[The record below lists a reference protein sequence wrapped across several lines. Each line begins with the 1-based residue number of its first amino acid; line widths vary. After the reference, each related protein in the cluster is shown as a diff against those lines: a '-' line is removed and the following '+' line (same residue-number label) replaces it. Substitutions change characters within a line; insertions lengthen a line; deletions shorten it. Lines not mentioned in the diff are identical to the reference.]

1 MTLTQQILAKKA
13 GKENV
18 SGGDIVSVP
27 VDICLAND
35 ITAPVSID
43 VFEKAGFKEVFD
55 KDKIVFVLDHFTPN
69 KDIKSAGQCKK
80 VREFSKRHGIVNFF
94 EGGKSGIEHALLP
107 ERGLVGAGDIVI
119 GADSHTCTYG
129 AISAFATGMGST
141 DIAAAMKQGE
151 TWFRVPE
158 AIKVEIT
165 GEKREN
171 VSGKD
176 IILYLLG
183 MIGVDGARY
192 MSLEF
197 CGDGIKS
204 LSMDDRFTVSNMA
217 VEAGAKNGIFIFDD
231 LTESYLSESGSS
243 HRFAFLQPKDTDYA
257 SIVKIDLADVKE
269 QVAFPHLPSN
279 VCSAEEA
286 ARKEIRI
293 DQVVI
298 GSCTNGRLSDMR
310 IAAGVMKG
318 KTVADGVRC
327 IIIPA
332 TPKIYSQCIDEGLI
346 KIFTDAGALVS
357 PPTCG
362 PCLGGHMGVLAGG
375 ERAVATTNRNFVGR
389 MGDKGSEVYLASPY
403 TAAKAA
409 ISGIIGR

>member
-13 GKENV
+13 GKDKV
-18 SGGDIVSVP
+18 SGGELVTVP

-35 ITAPVSID
+35 ITAPVSIN
-43 VFEKAGFKEVFD
+43 VFEKAGFDEVYDKE
-55 KDKIVFVLDHFTPN
+55 KIVFVLDHFTPN
-69 KDIKSAGQCKK
+69 KDIKSAEQCRR
-80 VREFSKRHGIVNFF
+80 VREFSKKHGIVNLF
-94 EGGKSGIEHALLP
+94 EGGKAGIEHALLP
-107 ERGLVGAGDIVI
+107 EIGLVGAGDIVI

-129 AISAFATGMGST
+129 AVSSFSTGMGST
-141 DIAAAMKQGE
+141 DLAAAMKQGE
-151 TWFRVPE
+151 TWLRVPD

-165 GEKREN
+165 GEMRES

-176 IILYLLG
+176 VILYLLG

-197 CGDGIKS
+197 CGEGIKS
-204 LSMDDRFTVSNMA
+204 LSMDDRFTIANMA
-217 VEAGAKNGIFIFDD
+217 VEAGAKNGIFIFDE
-231 LTESYLSESGSS
+231 LTEEYLKESGNS
-243 HRFAFLQPKDTDYA
+243 HRFEFAEPDDADYK
-257 SIVKIDLADVKE
+257 SVVKIDLAEVKE
-269 QVAFPHLPSN
+269 QIAFPNLPSN
-279 VCSAEEA
+279 VFTAEEA
-286 ARKEIRI
+286 AEKEIKI

-298 GSCTNGRLSDMR
+298 GSCTNGRISDLR
-310 IAAGVMKG
+310 IAASVMKG
-318 KTVADGVRC
+318 KTVKDGVRC

-332 TPKIYSQCIDEGLI
+332 TPKVYSQCIEEGLL

-362 PCLGGHMGVLAGG
+362 PCLGGHMGVLAKG

-389 MGDKGSEVYLASPY
+389 MGDTGSEVYLASPY

-409 ISGIIGR
+409 ISGIVGV

>member
-18 SGGDIVSVP
+18 TGGELVTVP

-43 VFEKAGFKEVFD
+43 VFEKAGFDEVYD
-55 KDKIVFVLDHFTPN
+55 RDKIVFVLDHFTPN
-69 KDIKSAGQCKK
+69 KDIKSAEQCKK
-80 VREFSKRHGIVNFF
+80 TRLFSKKHGLTNFF
-94 EGGKSGIEHALLP
+94 EGGKAGIEHALLP
-107 ERGLVGAGDIVI
+107 EAGLVGAGDIVI

-129 AISAFATGMGST
+129 ALSAFSTGMGST

-151 TWFRVPE
+151 TWLRVPE
-158 AIKVEIT
+158 AIKVSIT
-165 GEKREN
+165 GEMQEN

-176 IILYLLG
+176 VILFLLG
-183 MIGVDGARY
+183 KIGVDGARY

-204 LSMDDRFTVSNMA
+204 IPMDDRFTVANMA
-217 VEAGAKNGIFIFDD
+217 VEAGAKNGIFIFDE
-231 LTESYLSESGSS
+231 LTEEYLKESGNT
-243 HRFAFLQPKDTDYA
+243 HRFEFFEPCDDDYK
-257 SIVKIDLADVKE
+257 SVVKIDLTEVKR

-279 VCSAEEA
+279 VCTAEEA
-286 ARKEIRI
+286 AEKEIKI

-310 IAAGVMKG
+310 AAAEVMKG
-318 KTVADGVRC
+318 KSVADGVRC

-332 TPKIYSQCIDEGLI
+332 TPKVYSQCLSEGLI

-362 PCLGGHMGVLAGG
+362 PCLGGHMGVLAKG

-389 MGDKGSEVYLASPY
+389 MGDTGSEVYLASPY

-409 ISGIIGR
+409 VSGIIGA